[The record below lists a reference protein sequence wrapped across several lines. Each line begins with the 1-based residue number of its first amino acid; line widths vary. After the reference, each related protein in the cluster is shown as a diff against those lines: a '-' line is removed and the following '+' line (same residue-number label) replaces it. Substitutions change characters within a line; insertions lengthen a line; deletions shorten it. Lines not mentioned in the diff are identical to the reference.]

1 MFQGSFKDVLVKFQ
15 GCIKNVSCVFSR
27 KLQIKF
33 KECFKNILMKFCFC
47 SFVVAWIS
55 SQLLEQKEGLL
66 QVQRGRTHVA
76 NMTILVVILTKD
88 QTGPNSV

>member
-1 MFQGSFKDVLVKFQ
+1 MFQGRLRGGLREPQGNLKISKGVLRKFQ

-55 SQLLEQKEGLL
+55 SQLLEQKEGLFL
-66 QVQRGRTHVA
+66 IKIAGAISSDLYHA
-76 NMTILVVILTKD
+76 
-88 QTGPNSV
+88 